1 MEDVSKSFSEYVRY
15 IRRCLKPAWCLA
27 TGQSLM
33 DFGEKVREWNPR
45 KMRFWRY
52 ICCTSRAH
60 MLMQIKYVINKKE
73 DGPELR
79 LDLVGEL
86 PLLVINLEVEIKT
99 SAIRE
104 ADRAPP
110 SFQIFI
116 PLPDSEIGG
125 CARNDSLTA
134 PAV

>member
-1 MEDVSKSFSEYVRY
+1 MEDVSKCFSEYVRY

-33 DFGEKVREWNPR
+33 DFGEKCREWKPR

-60 MLMQIKYVINKKE
+60 MLMQIKYVINKK
-73 DGPELR
+73 DPPELQ
-79 LDLVGEL
+79 LDLLGEL
-86 PLLVINLEVEIKT
+86 PLLDIEPEVKASVIPEVN
-99 SAIRE
+99 
-104 ADRAPP
+104 RAPP

-125 CARNDSLTA
+125 CARNDSLSA
-134 PAV
+134 LAIN